1 MNKLIFFFLIL
12 STWAGTL
19 AGQETDKISLT
30 GRVVNKETEGGVEF
44 ANLGVEGTYIGVACD
59 ANGSFNVSIPSSMKD
74 KMVAIT
80 AMGFTTIRMSVADLA
95 AQKPLLLKMESQSY
109 KLSDVEVTAQSRV
122 AYGLIKEVI
131 DHIGQNYWQG
141 PLFSNAVYRSE
152 FRSDNAM
159 QRIREAD
166 VEYSDRAGYKQRD
179 YKEAFADRG
188 YRFSN
193 VKRSFQ
199 VRNLADGMTNM
210 DDLLNLDIV
219 RCPGNV
225 LDREY
230 MNDFDLST
238 DPETML
244 EGKPVFVVRYSLRKA
259 DFLHSGD
266 FNIRKLDGRIYISKD
281 NYAILKN
288 EFHGVSD
295 NWSEHG
301 RSYAVKDGKKRPV
314 SYDAS
319 CVYTKYGDSY
329 VPRQLSLVVHYSDE
343 KTDAIGSQFT
353 EVATLDFSNYA
364 PGSARDFA
372 GRVYFEDLK

>member
-19 AGQETDKISLT
+19 AGQETDKISLS

-44 ANLGVEGTYIGVACD
+44 ANLGIEGTYIGVACD
-59 ANGSFNVSIPSSMKD
+59 ADGFFRISIPSSMKD
-74 KMVAIT
+74 KMVSIS
-80 AMGFTTIRMSVADLA
+80 AMGFNTVRMSVENLA

-109 KLSDVEVTAQSRV
+109 KLSNVEVTAQSRV

-131 DHIGQNYWQG
+131 EHIGQNYWQG
-141 PLFSNAVYRSE
+141 PLFANAVYRSE

-179 YKEAFADRG
+179 YKEAFVDRG

-199 VRNLADGMTNM
+199 VRSLADGMTSM
-210 DDLLNLDIV
+210 DNLLNLDIV

-238 DPETML
+238 DTETMI
-244 EGKPVFVVRYSLRKA
+244 EGKPALVVRYSLRKT

-314 SYDAS
+314 SYDGA
-319 CVYTKYGDSY
+319 CVYTKYGEAY
-329 VPRQLSLVVHYSDE
+329 VPRQFSLVAHYSNE
-343 KTDAIGSQFT
+343 ETNAIGSQFT
-353 EVATLDFSNYA
+353 EVSTLDFSSYA